1 MKRSTLLTP
10 LVAIAALTLVSST
23 AAVAQ
28 QREHGRE
35 RSERQSEGKAVERGQ
50 PRSDQPRA
58 AQPQPQQ
65 RQEQRRAEP
74 APRVEQRR
82 PEAVAPRVEQRRP
95 EAVAPRVEQR
105 RPEMVAPRVEQRR
118 PEAVAPRVEQRRPE
132 PRGDVAVP
140 RTYPRTY
147 APRNDQR
154 YESRYA
160 PRYSAPRYE
169 PRYDSR
175 WNGRYVV
182 PRYYEPRW
190 YQPRFYYRPYVFRPR
205 FSIGFGIFA
214 GYPVPYTYSYP
225 SYAYGAS
232 YGGVSLDIAP
242 FNGEVYVDGGY
253 MGIVEDFDGTNQ
265 ALTLRAGRHRIEVRA
280 PGYAD
285 LVFDVDVMPGQV
297 IPYRGD
303 LQPY

>member
-1 MKRSTLLTP
+1 
-10 LVAIAALTLVSST
+10 
-23 AAVAQ
+23 
-28 QREHGRE
+28 
-35 RSERQSEGKAVERGQ
+35 
-50 PRSDQPRA
+50 
-58 AQPQPQQ
+58 
-65 RQEQRRAEP
+65 
-74 APRVEQRR
+74 
-82 PEAVAPRVEQRRP
+82 
-95 EAVAPRVEQR
+95 
-105 RPEMVAPRVEQRR
+105 
-118 PEAVAPRVEQRRPE
+118 
-132 PRGDVAVP
+132 
-140 RTYPRTY
+140 
-147 APRNDQR
+147 
-154 YESRYA
+154 
-160 PRYSAPRYE
+160 
-169 PRYDSR
+169 
-175 WNGRYVV
+175 V

-225 SYAYGAS
+225 SYAYGAA

-242 FNGEVYVDGGY
+242 FNGEVFVDGAY

-265 ALTLRAGRHRIEVRA
+265 ALTLPAGRHRVEVRA

>member
-1 MKRSTLLTP
+1 MKRSTLLIP
-10 LVAIAALTLVSST
+10 LVAVAALTLVSST

-35 RSERQSEGKAVERGQ
+35 RGDRQSEGRAVERAQ
-50 PRSDQPRA
+50 PRSEQPRA

-74 APRVEQRR
+74 AAPRVEQRR

-95 EAVAPRVEQR
+95 ESVAPRVEQR
-105 RPEMVAPRVEQRR
+105 RPESVAPRVEQRR
-118 PEAVAPRVEQRRPE
+118 PES
-132 PRGDVAVP
+132 RGEVAVP
-140 RTYPRTY
+140 R
-147 APRNDQR
+147 A
-154 YESRYA
+154 YA
-160 PRYSAPRYE
+160 PRYEPRYEPRYSPRYSTPRYE

-175 WNGRYVV
+175 WNGRYIV

-190 YQPRFYYRPYVFRPR
+190 YQSRFYYRPYVFRPR
-205 FSIGFGIFA
+205 FSIGFGIFG

-225 SYAYGAS
+225 SYAYS
-232 YGGVSLDIAP
+232 SPSYYGGVSLDIAP
-242 FNGEVYVDGGY
+242 FNGEVYVDGAY
-253 MGIVEDFDGTNQ
+253 MGIVEDFDGTYQ